1 MANPTLE
8 NNTLARRKPIGE
20 ALGTK
25 DTLLPT
31 MPTVIH
37 NATPPTLADGDV
49 VPLQGDDMGNVKVSL
64 GDPAQLAIFEKVAAG
79 VPVPGWTTTIDES
92 SAPATTVIT
101 YSYGG
106 ETVATK
112 TITVSGTTTKIAV
125 T

>member
-49 VPLQGDDMGNVKVSL
+49 APLQGDDMGNVNVSL
-64 GDPAQLAIFEKVAAG
+64 GDPAQLALLQQPMPIPEHDTIECSYTSGDLTG
-79 VPVPGWTTTIDES
+79 VVYKKDG
-92 SAPATTVIT
+92 V
-101 YSYGG
+101 
-106 ETVATK
+106 TVATL
-112 TITVSGTTTKIAV
+112 TLTYTDGNLTKV
-125 T
+125 ELS

>member
-20 ALGTK
+20 ALGNK

-64 GDPAQLAIFEKVAAG
+64 GDPAQLALLQQPMPIPEH
-79 VPVPGWTTTIDES
+79 DEMVLAYTDGNLTS
-92 SAPATTVIT
+92 IT
-101 YSYGG
+101 YKLASA
-106 ETVATK
+106 TVATK
-112 TITVSGTTTKIAV
+112 TLTYTDGNLTGVSV
-125 T
+125 S